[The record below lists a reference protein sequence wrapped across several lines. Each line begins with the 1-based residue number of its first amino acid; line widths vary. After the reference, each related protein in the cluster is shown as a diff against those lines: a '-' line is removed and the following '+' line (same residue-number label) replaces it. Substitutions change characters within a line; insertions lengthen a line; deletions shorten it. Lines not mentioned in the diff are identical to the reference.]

1 MKLIAFFLCMST
13 LVFGQNQYPKD
24 YFRSPLDIPL
34 QLSGNFGELRPNH
47 FHSGFDFKTQKKEGF
62 SVYAAAEGYVSRI
75 KIAVNGYGKAIYITH
90 PNGYTTVYG
99 HLQSGVGAV
108 EKRIKVEQYLAK
120 AYEIDVYLPANE
132 LQVQKGDLIAL
143 SGNTGGS
150 DGPHLHFEI
159 RDTASEKII
168 NPMFFGFDSVITDSK
183 RPMLS
188 NLIVYPLGKNT
199 VVNQSQRPVA
209 VAISQQDD
217 GSYIAE
223 KVLVNGQIGFGI
235 TTFDYDDVS
244 WNGNGIYKVQ
254 TFKNGKLDFQY
265 QFDTFSFD
273 ETRYVNALIDYGRY
287 KKTGQRVQKLF
298 AEKPYPL
305 SIVKPGTQNGVLEI
319 ASNITQNYKIE
330 IADYSQNITRI
341 FIPIEYSPM
350 TVKVAEE
357 PVTSKYWVK
366 ADKESVFA
374 LENVSVTI
382 PPKAFLKDFKM
393 DFEVKNGI
401 AFIHDD
407 VEPAF
412 ANMTITFE
420 DSLASE
426 SERQR
431 MFIGTIDGKKTYY
444 NYTKRYK
451 NSFTTYTKYLGTYKL
466 FRDSMPPKIKSDKR
480 IGGQW
485 ISQQKELRFT
495 VSDDLSGIKTWEGY
509 LNGQWILLE
518 YEPKTKKLVHQFDDG
533 IVAEG
538 KNDLKIVITDN
549 VGNSTIF
556 ETQFFRSQKL

>member
-1 MKLIAFFLCMST
+1 
-13 LVFGQNQYPKD
+13 
-24 YFRSPLDIPL
+24 
-34 QLSGNFGELRPNH
+34 
-47 FHSGFDFKTQKKEGF
+47 
-62 SVYAAAEGYVSRI
+62 
-75 KIAVNGYGKAIYITH
+75 
-90 PNGYTTVYG
+90 
-99 HLQSGVGAV
+99 
-108 EKRIKVEQYLAK
+108 
-120 AYEIDVYLPANE
+120 
-132 LQVQKGDLIAL
+132 
-143 SGNTGGS
+143 
-150 DGPHLHFEI
+150 
-159 RDTASEKII
+159 
-168 NPMFFGFDSVITDSK
+168 
-183 RPMLS
+183 
-188 NLIVYPLGKNT
+188 

-223 KVLVNGQIGFGI
+223 KVLVNGTVGFGI
-235 TTFDYDDVS
+235 TAFDYDDVS

-305 SIVKPGTQNGVLEI
+305 SIIQHGTQNGVLEI

-330 IADYSQNITRI
+330 IADYSQNITRV

-350 TVKVAEE
+350 TVKVTEE
-357 PVTSKYWVK
+357 PVTAKYWVK

-374 LENVSVTI
+374 LENVTVTI

-401 AFIHDD
+401 AYLHDD

-412 ANMTITFE
+412 ANLTITFE
-420 DSLASE
+420 DSLATE

-431 MFIGTIDGKKTYY
+431 MFIGTVDGKRTYY

-466 FRDSMPPKIKSDKR
+466 FKDSMPPKIKSDKR

-518 YEPKTKKLVHQFDDG
+518 YEPKTKKLVHHFDDG
-533 IVAEG
+533 IVVEG

-556 ETQFFRSQKL
+556 ETQFFSSQKL

>member
-1 MKLIAFFLCMST
+1 MKLIGLFWCFCT

-47 FHSGFDFKTQKKEGF
+47 FHSGFDFKTQQKEGF

-108 EKRIKVEQYLAK
+108 EKRIKAEQYQAK
-120 AYEIDVYLPANE
+120 SYEIDVYLPAND
-132 LQVQKGDLIAL
+132 LQIQKGDVIAL

-188 NLIVYPLGKNT
+188 NLLVYPLGKNT
-199 VVNQSQRPVA
+199 IVNHAERPVS

-223 KVLVNGQIGFGI
+223 KVLVNGTVGFGI
-235 TTFDYDDVS
+235 TAFDYDDVS

-298 AEKPYPL
+298 TEKPYPL
-305 SIVKPGTQNGVLEI
+305 SIIQTGNQNGILEI
-319 ASNITQNYKIE
+319 SSNITQNYKIE
-330 IADYSQNITRI
+330 ISDYSQNITRI

-350 TVKVAEE
+350 SVKVTEE

-366 ADKESVFA
+366 ADKESV
-374 LENVSVTI
+374 L
-382 PPKAFLKDFKM
+382 LWKM
-393 DFEVKNGI
+393 LPLPFR
-401 AFIHDD
+401 
-407 VEPAF
+407 P
-412 ANMTITFE
+412 
-420 DSLASE
+420 
-426 SERQR
+426 R
-431 MFIGTIDGKKTYY
+431 
-444 NYTKRYK
+444 
-451 NSFTTYTKYLGTYKL
+451 L
-466 FRDSMPPKIKSDKR
+466 F
-480 IGGQW
+480 
-485 ISQQKELRFT
+485 
-495 VSDDLSGIKTWEGY
+495 
-509 LNGQWILLE
+509 
-518 YEPKTKKLVHQFDDG
+518 
-533 IVAEG
+533 
-538 KNDLKIVITDN
+538 
-549 VGNSTIF
+549 
-556 ETQFFRSQKL
+556 

>member
-1 MKLIAFFLCMST
+1 MVGVA
-13 LVFGQNQYPKD
+13 PAPD
-24 YFRSPLDIPL
+24 
-34 QLSGNFGELRPNH
+34 
-47 FHSGFDFKTQKKEGF
+47 
-62 SVYAAAEGYVSRI
+62 
-75 KIAVNGYGKAIYITH
+75 
-90 PNGYTTVYG
+90 G

-108 EKRIKVEQYLAK
+108 EKRIKAEQYQAK
-120 AYEIDVYLPANE
+120 SYEIDVYLPANE
-132 LQVQKGDLIAL
+132 LQVQKGDVIAL

-223 KVLVNGQIGFGI
+223 KVMVNGTVGFGI
-235 TTFDYDDVS
+235 TAFDYDDVS

-305 SIVKPGTQNGVLEI
+305 SIIQHGTQNGVLEI

-330 IADYSQNITRI
+330 IADYSQNITRV

-350 TVKVAEE
+350 TVKVSEE
-357 PVTSKYWVK
+357 PVTAKYWVK

-374 LENVSVTI
+374 LENVTVTI

-401 AFIHDD
+401 AYLHDD

-412 ANMTITFE
+412 ANLTITFE
-420 DSLASE
+420 DSLTTE

-431 MFIGTIDGKKTYY
+431 MFIGTVDGKKTYY
-444 NYTKRYK
+444 NYTKRHK

-466 FRDSMPPKIKSDKR
+466 FKDSMPPKIKSDKR

-518 YEPKTKKLVHQFDDG
+518 YEPKTKKLVHHFDDG
-533 IVAEG
+533 IVVEG